1 MDHQHD
7 DHLEQDGQDAGELTL
22 GDAFL
27 THGFTPANLGILP
40 KPDAYGQTP
49 RQGGCDD
56 VIELYAYVRD
66 GVISDI
72 RYMTSGCLH
81 TVACGSA
88 LTTLLKGR
96 AISEAIGLT
105 PEDVSAELG
114 GLDPAH
120 FHCAELAVATWRMAL
135 ADYRAKERS
144 PWTKLYQR
152 R

>member
-7 DHLEQDGQDAGELTL
+7 DQMNQAGGGVTEMGLS
-22 GDAFL
+22 DAFL

-40 KPDAYGQTP
+40 QPDAYAETP
-49 RQGGCDD
+49 RQGSCHDT
-56 VIELYAYVRD
+56 IELYAYVRD

-72 RYMTSGCLH
+72 RFMTDACLH
-81 TVACGSA
+81 TVACASA

-96 AISEAIGLT
+96 ELNEVVGLS
-105 PEDVSAELG
+105 PEEVAAELG

-120 FHCAELAVATWRMAL
+120 FHCAELAVATWRMAV
-135 ADYRAKERS
+135 ADYRAKQRA

>member
-1 MDHQHD
+1 MDQPD
-7 DHLEQDGQDAGELTL
+7 DQMREPRTEAGEI
-22 GDAFL
+22 GFSDAFL
-27 THGFTPANLGILP
+27 THGLTPANLGILP

-66 GVISDI
+66 GVITEL

-88 LTTLLKGR
+88 LTTLLQGR
-96 AISEAIGLT
+96 SIDAVIGLS
-105 PEDVSAELG
+105 PDDIAAELG

-120 FHCAELAVATWRMAL
+120 FHCAELAAATWRAAL
-135 ADYRAKERS
+135 ADYRAKQRS